1 MGILGREKVLE
12 YPGIGNKTM
21 SKKKTEKNLAHAKM
35 VWAREQMQA
44 AKALETLE
52 KAMEQVRENAESI
65 TPEDLQVIE
74 KKYEEQKAEIEA
86 FVLKARD
93 KFVTKVGPENA
104 KLSLELDT

>member
-12 YPGIGNKTM
+12 LNGSKERRMP
-21 SKKKTEKNLAHAKM
+21 KKKLEKNLAHARM

-44 AKALETLE
+44 AQALETLE

-65 TPEDLQVIE
+65 PPEDLQVIE
-74 KKYEEQKAEIEA
+74 GKYEEQKSEIQN

-104 KLSLELDT
+104 DLGLELDA